1 MIRAVVVVMIKA
13 LVADHL
19 DITKALT
26 RLEPARG
33 AQIAQ
38 LESLVNRRAD
48 FMREVLRARLA
59 ANLDSVRSLLAGDA
73 GGDAMREIQRKIKQ
87 LEDDERTLLT
97 ERDQAAYLQAQA
109 TRWTVWLGVVLD
121 VLLLGGALWLIRDD
135 IAARRRAAAALT
147 EANVQLDAK
156 VSERTTELTSA
167 NARLALENLERQWAN
182 QALEHQNHYNEL
194 IIDSIND
201 LVLVLT
207 KTLKISRV
215 NSAVPHLTGWES
227 VDLINQPLS
236 RFVQVTASDSG
247 AGSALADPLAQALR
261 SGRDLRAQPA
271 TIEDKRGRR
280 LRGRFSLFPLRD
292 RDKVVGGV
300 VTFQLEPSDT
310 EPGRAPRRND

>member
-1 MIRAVVVVMIKA
+1 
-13 LVADHL
+13 
-19 DITKALT
+19 
-26 RLEPARG
+26 
-33 AQIAQ
+33 
-38 LESLVNRRAD
+38 
-48 FMREVLRARLA
+48 
-59 ANLDSVRSLLAGDA
+59 
-73 GGDAMREIQRKIKQ
+73 
-87 LEDDERTLLT
+87 
-97 ERDQAAYLQAQA
+97 
-109 TRWTVWLGVVLD
+109 VLD

-156 VSERTTELTSA
+156 VRERTTELTSA

-236 RFVQVTASDSG
+236 RFVEVAASDSG